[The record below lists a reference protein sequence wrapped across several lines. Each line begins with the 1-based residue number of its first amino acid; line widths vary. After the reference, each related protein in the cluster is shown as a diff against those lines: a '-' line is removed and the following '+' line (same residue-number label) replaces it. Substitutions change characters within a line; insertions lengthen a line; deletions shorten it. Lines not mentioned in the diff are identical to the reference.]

1 MTLNKGYLE
10 KNIDKFHKPY
20 IPYREVKV
28 HGIKIVHRDDIN
40 NDVQEGQIRRNEDKT
55 SRKDKF
61 GKSFSGGI
69 DWEKPIPVLELR
81 ADDKYDRIDG
91 FGRGAYLD
99 EVTEWYAY
107 LIVTIKKPLIRRKLR
122 TWLNRRTPK
131 DDNDEQT
138 LIYQILDAINKKEM
152 PNTLK
157 QITKFLDDTEP
168 YIDDIFKGRIIT
180 SVMEKAKT
188 KQAVKK
194 TWTYSDT
201 SIKTDWVDKHWADTP
216 TYGFFTGNTFN
227 EDGDVYQL
235 ALPYGYENRKVFM
248 IINNYIEG
256 KKTEII
262 LHVTKGVKN
271 LETLNKNRQKLL
283 DNLKSITQT
292 WNKLYGKNLDWKEVF
307 DGILGFAPQDRSEKI
322 KKLISID
329 NFKFSI

>member
-1 MTLNKGYLE
+1 MKIDKKFLD
-10 KNIDKFHKPY
+10 KNIDKFHKPF
-20 IPYREVKV
+20 IPYRGVKV

-40 NDVQEGQIRRNEDKT
+40 NDVQEGQMRRNDDKT

-81 ADDKYDRIDG
+81 ADGKYDRIDG

-99 EVTEWYAY
+99 EVTEWYVY
-107 LIVTIKKPLIRRKLR
+107 LIVTIKKPLDRRKLR
-122 TWLNRRTPK
+122 TWLNRRTHK

-152 PNTLK
+152 PNTEK

-168 YIDDIFKGRIIT
+168 CIDDIFKGRIIS
-180 SVMEKAKT
+180 SVIEKAKT

-194 TWTYSDT
+194 TWTYTDRA
-201 SIKTDWVDKHWADTP
+201 IKTDWIDRHWADTP
-216 TYGFFTGNTFN
+216 KYGFFTGNKFN

-235 ALPYGYENRKVFM
+235 ALAYGYEKRKLYTV
-248 IINNYIEG
+248 IENYLDG

-262 LHVTKGVKN
+262 LHVTKGVTN

-283 DNLKSITQT
+283 DNLKSIIQSLD
-292 WNKLYGKNLDWKEVF
+292 KLYNKKLNWKMIF

-322 KKLISID
+322 KKLVPLS
-329 NFKFSI
+329 NFKFNI